1 MNIKEILHEGDLIKG
16 PWGNKKI
23 AKSGDGYGTMNDLE
37 SGEKINKPLDIDK
50 LEPIPL
56 RKVFG
61 GGEYNIIYD
70 LGYKFDEKPSDFNSI
85 ENEIPKGML
94 GSVQRSIGRKL
105 YTYKQKDI
113 LVRNKINGNY
123 FPQADAN
130 WDALHND
137 EETFIVRTSTGDM
150 FLANRTGANFYIRM
164 WMKIS

>member
-1 MNIKEILHEGDLIKG
+1 MNIKEILREGDLIKG
-16 PWGNKKI
+16 PWGDKKI
-23 AKSGDGYGTMNDLE
+23 AKDSDGYGTMLDLE
-37 SGEKINKPLDIDK
+37 TGKKVSKPVDTDS
-50 LEPIPL
+50 LEQIPL

-94 GSVQRSIGRKL
+94 GLVQRSIGRKL

-150 FLANRTGANFYIRM
+150 FLANRTGASSYIRM
-164 WMKIS
+164 WMRIS

>member
-1 MNIKEILHEGDLIKG
+1 MRINEIADDKIIKG
-16 PWGNKKI
+16 PWGDKKL
-23 AKSGDGYGTMNDLE
+23 AKDGDGYGTMFDLE
-37 SGEKINKPLDIDK
+37 TGKKVSKPINTDS
-50 LEPIPL
+50 LEQMPL

-61 GGEYNIIYD
+61 GSEYNIIHD
-70 LGYKFDEKPSDFNSI
+70 LGYKFDEKPSVFNSI

-150 FLANRTGANFYIRM
+150 FLANRTGANSYIRM